1 MSCHALISNKKYK
14 IKYGNNLL
22 WSDTLRQRGRK
33 IQQPTGCSKTHH
45 RTLKVRRQNAKVQ
58 SGFVLFIY
66 LVRRILQH
74 MAPVL

>member
-1 MSCHALISNKKYK
+1 MSCHALIFNKKYK

-22 WSDTLRQRGRK
+22 WNEPAPQKREENTTTMGRSE
-33 IQQPTGCSKTHH
+33 TYH
-45 RTLKVRRQNAKVQ
+45 RTLKARRQNVKVQ